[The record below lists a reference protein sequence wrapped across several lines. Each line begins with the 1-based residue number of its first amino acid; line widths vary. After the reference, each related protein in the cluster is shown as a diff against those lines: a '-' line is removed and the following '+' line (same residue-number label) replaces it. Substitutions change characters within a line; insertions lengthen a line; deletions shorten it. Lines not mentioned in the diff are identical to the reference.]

1 MNGVFEYS
9 ISFNDTILQ
18 IMISMVYFSEK
29 LADRFADPLG
39 F

>member
-9 ISFNDTILQ
+9 ISFNNTIPQ
-18 IMISMVYFSEK
+18 IMISMVYFSKK